1 MSALFALLVAAS
13 AFFAAFSLF
22 EAPVKRALPKAARW
36 TAKSR
41 YSLRARLRRA
51 G

>member
-13 AFFAAFSLF
+13 AFFAGFALF
-22 EAPVKRALPKAARW
+22 ELPGRRVQPRAARW
-36 TAKSR
+36 TGKAR